1 MSVLGQLGLCLP
13 LILGPQE
20 GPLANG
26 AFQPVAE
33 RAWELLLAGDALLAE
48 LGEEG
53 MDPGRLGRVF
63 DSWQQA
69 LAASEPGDAVP
80 GEGALEEALGARCA
94 LGVEEA
100 VLRRLES
107 LAAPG
112 REAFRTRF
120 EPLAAA
126 SSGLECE
133 RLYPGTRAAAEAA
146 LGLGDEAAELGWEQR
161 ASTWWQRCA
170 RHAQLS
176 GLDELA
182 AAAARRQ
189 GWIDRN
195 AEDAPDPLRGAA
207 SLGVSSSHAIEGF
220 LVRAEA
226 LRRVPLG
233 RGMRLGA
240 AALGDGRLLIQGP
253 RRGFLY
259 DEAAL
264 RGGARPGMVDFEALV
279 DRDFRTLSPFAAPSA
294 GGWSLL
300 PSASEEALSAVLVVD
315 RGEPSRTVGGVVTP
329 ARGNR
334 LMALN
339 PANGIDGGLGVL
351 WAREGSRTLGPAAA
365 TGEPLGATPEFQ
377 PGPLQVEG
385 LVLVAAR
392 LMGGAADPGRAP
404 AGPAAPEAAA
414 SQDAPPEASPQGA
427 NDGGP
432 PQGPTRALTGVE
444 GDLWLLAL
452 SSSNGAVVWSRFL
465 TRASDLT
472 GGTGLRTRAP
482 ELRSVGMPLGLA
494 HGRLLCCTNTGLVTA
509 HELDG
514 RLVWS
519 LRTRRREASA
529 AGWPGSRRPLETEA
543 GAWVAPG
550 DSDHAYLVDP
560 RPGSVPLVGRPTA
573 LGSALD
579 LIGSSGAR
587 LLLMGRD
594 GARAGLLQV
603 DEEGRESPILHL
615 AAGERFTGTAL
626 LTASRLALATDRR
639 IYLFDMEENVRL
651 LAAAGLPEDAH
662 GGDLVAVGGEI
673 LLLGVDRASLL
684 EIRRD

>member
-1 MSVLGQLGLCLP
+1 MSVLGPLGLCLP
-13 LILGPQE
+13 LILGSQE

-33 RAWELLLAGDALLAE
+33 RAWELLAAGDTLLAD
-48 LGEEG
+48 LQEEG
-53 MDPGRLGRVF
+53 VDPGRLGRVF

-80 GEGALEEALGARCA
+80 GEGALDEALAARCA

-100 VLRRLES
+100 VLRRLEG
-107 LAAPG
+107 LTAPD

-126 SSGLECE
+126 SGGSACE

-146 LGLGDEAAELGWEQR
+146 LRLGDEAAELGWEQR
-161 ASTWWQRCA
+161 ASTWWQRSA
-170 RHAQLS
+170 RHARLS

-182 AAAARRQ
+182 AAAERRQ
-189 GWIDRN
+189 GWIDR
-195 AEDAPDPLRGAA
+195 AAPEAPDPLRGAT

-220 LVRAEA
+220 LVRPDA

-240 AALGDGRLLIQGP
+240 AALGDGRLLVQGP
-253 RRGFLY
+253 RRGLLY
-259 DEAAL
+259 DGAAL
-264 RGGARPGMVDFEALV
+264 RGGARPRMVDFEALV

-300 PSASEEALSAVLVVD
+300 PSASDDALSAVVVVD
-315 RGEPSRTVGGVVTP
+315 RGDPSRTVGGVVTP

-334 LMALN
+334 LMALG
-339 PANGIDGGLGVL
+339 PAPGIDGGLGVQ
-351 WAREGSRTLGPAAA
+351 WAREGSRALGPAAA
-365 TGEPLGATPEFQ
+365 AGELLGATPEFQ
-377 PGPLQVEG
+377 PGPLQLEG
-385 LVLVAAR
+385 LVLVTAR
-392 LMGGAADPGRAP
+392 LMGDAP
-404 AGPAAPEAAA
+404 ARDTVRPRPQAPEG
-414 SQDAPPEASPQGA
+414 SAPGPEAGEDRGSAPLEEA
-427 NDGGP
+427 P
-432 PQGPTRALTGVE
+432 RALTGVE

-452 SSSNGAVVWSRFL
+452 SSSTGAVTWSRFL
-465 TRASDLT
+465 TRASDLS
-472 GGTGLRTRAP
+472 GNMPLRMRAP

-543 GAWVAPG
+543 GALVAPG

-560 RPGSVPLVGRPTA
+560 RPGAAPLLGQPTP

-579 LIGSSGAR
+579 LIGPSGGR

-603 DEEGRESPILHL
+603 DEEGRESPILNL

-626 LTASRLALATDRR
+626 LTPSRLALATDRR
-639 IYLFDMEENVRL
+639 IYLFDMEENARL

-662 GGDLVAVGGEI
+662 GGDLVAVGGQI

>member
-1 MSVLGQLGLCLP
+1 MSVLGHLGLCLP
-13 LILGPQE
+13 LILAPQE

-26 AFQPVAE
+26 AFQPIAE
-33 RAWELLLAGDALLAE
+33 QAWELLSAGDTLLVELQAE
-48 LGEEG
+48 SSTEPL
-53 MDPGRLGRVF
+53 DPGRLGRVF
-63 DSWQQA
+63 DSWQRA

-80 GEGALEEALGARCA
+80 GDRVLGEDLGARCA
-94 LGVEEA
+94 VGVEEA
-100 VLRRLES
+100 VLRRLEG
-107 LAAPG
+107 LRADE
-112 REAFRTRF
+112 REAFRARF

-126 SSGLECE
+126 SAGSECE

-146 LGLGDEAAELGWEQR
+146 LQLGDEAAELGWQQR
-161 ASTWWQRCA
+161 ANTWWQRAA
-170 RHAQLS
+170 RHARLS
-176 GLDELA
+176 GLDPLA
-182 AAAARRQ
+182 AAAERRRAWLD
-189 GWIDRN
+189 GSTV
-195 AEDAPDPLRGAA
+195 EAPDPLRGAT

-220 LVRAEA
+220 LVRPDA

-240 AALGDGRLLIQGP
+240 AALADGRLLVQGP

-259 DEAAL
+259 DGAAL

-300 PSASEEALSAVLVVD
+300 PSASDEALSAVLVVD

-334 LMALN
+334 LMALS
-339 PANGIDGGLGVL
+339 PAGGIGGALGVL
-351 WAREGSRTLGPAAA
+351 WAREGSRVLGPAGAA
-365 TGEPLGATPEFQ
+365 GDLLAATPEFQ
-377 PGPLQVEG
+377 PGPLQLEG

-392 LMGGAADPGRAP
+392 LMGDAPTPGTAEAQGTAEARELPPGDASSEGDGS
-404 AGPAAPEAAA
+404 AGPAEVP
-414 SQDAPPEASPQGA
+414 
-427 NDGGP
+427 
-432 PQGPTRALTGVE
+432 RALTGVE

-452 SSSNGAVVWSRFL
+452 SSSTGAVEWSRFL
-465 TRASDLT
+465 TRASDLA
-472 GGTGLRTRAP
+472 GAGALRMRAP

-494 HGRLLCCTNTGLVTA
+494 HGRLVCCTNTGLVTA

-519 LRTRRREASA
+519 LRVRRRAPSD

-550 DSDHAYLVDP
+550 DSDHAYHLDP
-560 RPGSVPLVGRPTA
+560 RPGAGPLVQRPTA
-573 LGSALD
+573 LGNAMD
-579 LIGSSGAR
+579 LIGPSGGR

-594 GARAGLLQV
+594 GPRAALLQV
-603 DEEGRESPILHL
+603 DEEGRPSPILNL

-626 LTASRLALATDRR
+626 LTESRLALATDRR
-639 IYLFDMEENVRL
+639 LYLFDMEENARL
-651 LAAAGLPEDAH
+651 LAAVGLPEDAH
-662 GGDLVAVGGEI
+662 GGDLVAVGEQI